1 MTTRWTSTN
10 TRLRRYTDAD
20 IPFMKALYRSTREQ
34 ELQYT
39 PFSPTQADAFIEQQF
54 RAQLSHY
61 TTHYCCDHFDIVEV
75 DTQPA
80 GRLFVD
86 IGPREVRIV
95 DITLAP
101 SFRGQGLGEFLL
113 AGVIAQSQRLAL
125 PVTIHVEH
133 TNPAR
138 RLYERLGFRVKDAS
152 GQIYVLMERL
162 PEEALTPP
170 SCG

>member
-20 IPFMKALYRSTREQ
+20 IPFMKTLYRSTREQ

-39 PFSPTQADAFIEQQF
+39 PFSPAQADAFIEQQF

-61 TTHYCCDHFDIVEV
+61 TTHYYCDHFDIVEV
-75 DTQPA
+75 DSQLA

-86 IGPREVRIV
+86 YGPLEIRVV
-95 DITLAP
+95 DITLAS

>member
-1 MTTRWTSTN
+1 MTTRWTTTN

-34 ELQYT
+34 ELHYT
-39 PFSPTQADAFIEQQF
+39 PFSPAQADAFIEQQF

-61 TTHYCCDHFDIVEV
+61 TAHYCCDRFDIVEV
-75 DTQPA
+75 DAQPA

-86 IGPREVRIV
+86 VGSRDIRIV

-101 SFRGQGLGEFLL
+101 SFRGHGLGEFLL
-113 AGVIAQSQRLAL
+113 AGVIAQSRQRAL
-125 PVTIHVEH
+125 PVTLHVEH

-138 RLYERLGFRVKDAS
+138 HLYERLGFRLKDAS
-152 GQIYVLMERL
+152 GQIHVLMEYL
-162 PEEALTPP
+162 PSSAPTPA
-170 SCG
+170 SCD

>member
-1 MTTRWTSTN
+1 MTARWTTTN
-10 TRLRRYTDAD
+10 TCLRRYTDAD

-39 PFSPTQADAFIEQQF
+39 PFTPAQADAFIEQQF

-61 TTHYCCDHFDIVEV
+61 TSHYRCDRFDIVEV
-75 DTQPA
+75 DAQPA

-86 IGPREVRIV
+86 HGPHDIRIV

-101 SFRGQGLGEFLL
+101 PFRSQGLGEFLL
-113 AGVIAQSQRLAL
+113 GGVIAQAQRLAL

-133 TNPAR
+133 QNPAR
-138 RLYERLGFRVKDAS
+138 RLYERLGFRLKDAS
-152 GQIYVLMERL
+152 GQIYLLMERL
-162 PEEALTPP
+162 PESTLTAP
-170 SCG
+170 SCD

>member
-95 DITLAP
+95 DITLTP

>member
-20 IPFMKALYRSTREQ
+20 IPFMKALYQSTREQ

-61 TTHYCCDHFDIVEV
+61 NTHYCNDHFNIIEVES
-75 DTQPA
+75 QPA

-86 IGPREVRIV
+86 YGSRDIRIV

-101 SFRGQGLGEFLL
+101 SFRRQGLGEFLL
-113 AGVIAQSQRLAL
+113 AGVIAQSQQLAL
-125 PVTIHVEH
+125 PVSIHVEH
-133 TNPAR
+133 MNPAR
-138 RLYERLGFRVKDAS
+138 HLYERLGFRLKDTN
-152 GQIYVLMERL
+152 GQIYLLMERL
-162 PEEALTPP
+162 PGAAVTTP
-170 SCG
+170 SCD